1 MHIKRFERMAPATF
15 FLIACVALLGVGAAI
30 EQAHAQGTN
39 AASSA
44 SAHNPAHS
52 APPPFVNSTPSMPP
66 PTFNPS
72 SPYTIPQSPE
82 TPVSPASPGS
92 IFGSSPGNR
101 VN

>member
-1 MHIKRFERMAPATF
+1 MHVRKFERVALATS
-15 FLIACVALLGVGAAI
+15 FLVACVAFLGVGGAI
-30 EQAHAQGTN
+30 EQARAQGTN

-44 SAHNPAHS
+44 PAHNPARS
-52 APPPFVNSTPSMPP
+52 APPPFVESTPSMPP

-72 SPYTIPQSPE
+72 SPYTVPQSPE

-92 IFGSSPGNR
+92 IFGSSPSDR